1 MSIRDHRKLFF
12 CLWVCLV
19 AVAGGTGL
27 LARNAIA
34 APEPEP
40 AAPGEAAPEAAR
52 QIRPKVGFV
61 LQKVGGH
68 WEPERE

>member
-27 LARNAIA
+27 LAGNAIA
-34 APEPEP
+34 AGG
-40 AAPGEAAPEAAR
+40 AGACRARGGCPGS
-52 QIRPKVGFV
+52 G
-61 LQKVGGH
+61 
-68 WEPERE
+68 